1 MSRRRRTTFSPKSVG
16 STRDAEVHLAA
27 LAELQLDAAVLRQT
41 PLGDVELRH
50 DLEPRGQR
58 VLELQRRL
66 HHLVEQA
73 VDPVAH
79 TERFLVGL
87 DVDVRRDLLD
97 GVGEDQIDEL
107 DDGGVFRLLRHL
119 AGIFL
124 VIAGH
129 EIDAG
134 VVEARHHVV
143 EEVLVGFGV
152 VGLDRGA
159 NRLLGGDDG
168 LDVVAREE
176 LDVVE
181 GEDVRRVGGSEDE
194 RRAGP
199 IHGDDVVF
207 SGDVFGDQSD
217 DFGLDREVRE
227 IDRGNAILFGDELGE
242 LVLVHEAKSGDLRTQ
257 AFAMR
262 SRLLSR
268 LVELLRREQILLDQE
283 FTDALVQRGPSPA

>member
-1 MSRRRRTTFSPKSVG
+1 M
-16 STRDAEVHLAA
+16 
-27 LAELQLDAAVLRQT
+27 
-41 PLGDVELRH
+41 
-50 DLEPRGQR
+50 
-58 VLELQRRL
+58 
-66 HHLVEQA
+66 
-73 VDPVAH
+73 
-79 TERFLVGL
+79 
-87 DVDVRRDLLD
+87 DVRSDLLD

-107 DDGGVFRLLRHL
+107 DDGGVFRLLCHL
-119 AGIFL
+119 AGIFI
-124 VIAGH
+124 VVAGH

-134 VVEARHHVV
+134 VVKARHHVV
-143 EEVLVGFGV
+143 EEVLVRLGV

-181 GEDVRRVGGSEDE
+181 GKNVRRVGGREDE

-199 IHGDDVVF
+199 VHGDDVVF
-207 SGDVFGDQSD
+207 GGDVFRDQGE

-227 IDRGNAILFGDELGE
+227 VDRGNAVLFGDELGE
-242 LVLVHEAKSGDLRTQ
+242 LVLVHEAKSSDLRTQ

-268 LVELLRREQILLDQE
+268 LVELLRREQILLD
-283 FTDALVQRGPSPA
+283 